1 MILDQF
7 CLKGKIAL
15 VTGANDGIGQ
25 AIAVGL
31 AEAGADIAAVY
42 RSDITKTQELVEA
55 LGRRFFAVRADLSQM
70 ESVEKV
76 YSAVMEHYG
85 RIDILFNNAGA
96 IRREDSLHFT
106 EKDWD
111 DVMNLNIK
119 TLFFLTQRVA
129 GQMIRNQ
136 IPGKIVNTASL
147 LSFQGGIR
155 TPSYTASKSAV
166 RGITMTLANEWA
178 QYGIQVNAIAP
189 GFFIT
194 EQNRTLL
201 LNPDGSY
208 TERSKTILAHTPYGR
223 FGEPSELLG
232 TLQWLASDASKF
244 VSGTMT
250 VIDGGFDAFSI

>member
-7 CLKGKIAL
+7 SLEGKIAL

-42 RSDITKTQELVEA
+42 RSDISKTQELVTA
-55 LGRRFFAVRADLSQM
+55 LGRRFFAVKADLSKM
-70 ESVEKV
+70 ESVDV
-76 YSAVMEHYG
+76 VFDAVMAHYG

-96 IRREDSLHFT
+96 IRREDCTAFS

-119 TLFFLTQRVA
+119 TLFFLTQRVGA
-129 GQMIRNQ
+129 QMIEKK

-147 LSFQGGIR
+147 LAFQGGIR

-166 RGITMTLANEWA
+166 KGLTMTLANEWA
-178 QYGIQVNAIAP
+178 KYGINVNAIAP
-189 GFFIT
+189 GYIATKIT
-194 EQNRTLL
+194 TALRNDPAR
-201 LNPDGSY
+201 NPAIL
-208 TERSKTILAHTPYGR
+208 ERIPAGRWGTPEDFKGVAV
-223 FGEPSELLG
+223 F
-232 TLQWLASDASKF
+232 LASPASDYINGYTIA
-244 VSGTMT
+244 V
-250 VIDGGFDAFSI
+250 DGGWLGR

>member
-111 DVMNLNIK
+111 AVMNLNIK

-189 GFFIT
+189 GYIATKIT
-194 EQNRTLL
+194 TAL
-201 LNPDGSY
+201 
-208 TERSKTILAHTPYGR
+208 RSDPQRSPEILARIPAGR
-223 FGEPSELLG
+223 WGRPEDFKGIAVF
-232 TLQWLASDASKF
+232 LASPASDYINGCTIA
-244 VSGTMT
+244 V
-250 VIDGGFDAFSI
+250 DGGWMGR

>member
-7 CLKGKIAL
+7 SLVGKIAL

-42 RSDITKTQELVEA
+42 RSDISKTQELVTA
-55 LGRRFFAVRADLSQM
+55 LDRRFFAVKADLSKM
-70 ESVEKV
+70 ESVNKV
-76 YSAVMEHYG
+76 FDAVMEHYG

-96 IRREDSLHFT
+96 IRREDCTVFS

-119 TLFFLTQRVA
+119 TLFFLTQRVGA
-129 GQMIRNQ
+129 QMIEKK

-147 LSFQGGIR
+147 LAFQGGIR

-166 RGITMTLANEWA
+166 KGLTMTLANEWA
-178 QYGIQVNAIAP
+178 KYGINVNAIAP
-189 GFFIT
+189 GYIATKIT
-194 EQNRTLL
+194 TALRNDPAR
-201 LNPDGSY
+201 NPAIL
-208 TERSKTILAHTPYGR
+208 ERIPAGRWGTPEDFKGVAV
-223 FGEPSELLG
+223 F
-232 TLQWLASDASKF
+232 LASSASDYINGYTIA
-244 VSGTMT
+244 V
-250 VIDGGFDAFSI
+250 DGGWLGR